1 MTSLIRVFSSKA
13 QTAFLQYLVDHRGRI
28 FNQAGLSRLLNIS
41 PSTIAR
47 IIIPLIEEGIISYE
61 QVSGQMKIIALN
73 EESEKT
79 KAIIEFYETIKNL

>member
-1 MTSLIRVFSSKA
+1 MTSLVRVFSSKA
-13 QTAFLQYLVDHRGRI
+13 QTKLLQYLLDHRGRV

-47 IIIPLIEEGIISYE
+47 IITPLIEEGIISYE

-79 KAIIEFYETIKNL
+79 NAIIELYEKIKNL